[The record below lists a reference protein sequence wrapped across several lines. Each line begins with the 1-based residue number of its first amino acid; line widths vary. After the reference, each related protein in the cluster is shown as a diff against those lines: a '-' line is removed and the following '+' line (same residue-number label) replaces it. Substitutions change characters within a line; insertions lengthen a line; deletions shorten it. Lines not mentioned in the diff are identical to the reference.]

1 MSLSNE
7 ARAMA
12 AKAKGNRA
20 ATKRRI
26 ARLLGKHRAARS
38 LFLNELG
45 EVTADAAQFL
55 NDLAREAGIGKR
67 GVLSDEQLR
76 ELRGASHIVTYIID
90 LLALPENKLMNLQRQ
105 LEALK
110 NE

>member
-12 AKAKGNRA
+12 GRAKGVRA
-20 ATKRRI
+20 TTKRKI
-26 ARLLGKHRAARS
+26 AGLLSKHRTARQ
-38 LFLNELG
+38 LFLDEQG
-45 EVTADAAQFL
+45 EVTPDAARFF
-55 NDLAREAGIGKR
+55 NDLAREAGMGKR
-67 GVLSDEQLR
+67 GPLTDEQLR
-76 ELRGASHIVTYIID
+76 ELRGASHMVSYIID

>member
-1 MSLSNE
+1 MSLESE
-7 ARAMA
+7 VRSAT
-12 AKAKGNRA
+12 AKANNLRVQV
-20 ATKRRI
+20 RRKI
-26 ARLLGKHRAARS
+26 ANMMGKHRVARR
-38 LFLNELG
+38 LFLDEQG
-45 EVTADAAQFL
+45 EVTPDAARFL

-67 GVLSDEQLR
+67 GPLTDEQLR
-76 ELRGASHIVTYIID
+76 ELRGASHMVGYVLD